1 MARSSPEKLAEA
13 LRANLRRRK
22 QGPSPAQ
29 PAPAPEPAAADTP
42 KDPTTSQEKSA

>member
-29 PAPAPEPAAADTP
+29 PTAASEPPAPDTP
-42 KDPTTSQEKSA
+42 KDPTTSPEKSP

>member
-22 QGPSPAQ
+22 QAPGPTQS
-29 PAPAPEPAAADTP
+29 APAPEPAAADAP
-42 KDPTTSQEKSA
+42 KDPTNAPEKSP